1 MKTNA
6 YEAADQTGGAAGARR
21 RPDARAGRAARIA
34 AALALVALHALPA
47 RSEPP
52 RTDPPGAGVPLS
64 ELAPASP
71 ERYLVKPGDTLSDIA
86 RLFLR
91 SPWRWPQLWARE
103 DAAAGPPP
111 VYPGQMLVLERRA
124 DRASLRAEPAPAPV
138 DPRTGVRLSPR
149 LRVQLLPEPSLP
161 ALAPHLIEP
170 FLAEPLIVDEAAFQ
184 QAPRVAAAP
193 EGRVLITRGDHAYA
207 RGPAGSALDAAT
219 GTVLRIFRE
228 ARPLRDPVTQAVLG
242 HEAHYVGRARLRQPQ
257 GVAAAAGAPA
267 TPPVPAVLE
276 IVSAREEIRAGD
288 RLLPEPARPLMNY
301 LPHAPQVALEGA
313 RVAAMHGDA
322 IGLAG
327 QNQVV
332 VINKGLADGLASGHV
347 LLIVKSGAQVSD
359 RTAAGLPER
368 VQLPD
373 EHNGLLM
380 VFRPFDRLS
389 YALVL
394 ETLEG
399 VKVGDRVEPAR

>member
-1 MKTNA
+1 MEIDT
-6 YEAADQTGGAAGARR
+6 YGGLRSRSIVAWIVLTV
-21 RPDARAGRAARIA
+21 PLA
-34 AALALVALHALPA
+34 AAAQAVGSSPTAPLQAQALQTATTPV
-47 RSEPP
+47 
-52 RTDPPGAGVPLS
+52 GVPLS
-64 ELAPASP
+64 ELAPDSP
-71 ERYLVKPGDTLSDIA
+71 ERYQVKPGDTLSGLA

-103 DAAAGPPP
+103 DTSAGAPLL
-111 VYPGQMLVLERRA
+111 YPGQLLVLERRSE
-124 DRASLRAEPAPAPV
+124 RATLRVEPATANEPP
-138 DPRTGVRLSPR
+138 TGLRLSPR
-149 LRVQLLPEPSLP
+149 LRVQLLPEPALP
-161 ALAPHLIEP
+161 ALASHLIEP
-170 FLAEPLIVDEAAFQ
+170 FLAEPLIVDEPTFSQ
-184 QAPRVAAAP
+184 SPRIVAAP

-207 RGPAGSALDAAT
+207 RGPAGSALGGET

-228 ARPLRDPVTQAVLG
+228 ARPLRDPVTQTVLG

-257 GVAAAAGAPA
+257 SERPTAAAAAA
-267 TPPVPAVLE
+267 LPVPAVLE
-276 IVSAREEIRAGD
+276 IISAREEIRTGD
-288 RLLPEPARPLMNY
+288 RLLPEPPRPLMNY
-301 LPHAPQVALEGA
+301 LPRAPQAALEGA

-322 IGLAG
+322 VGLAG

-332 VINKGLADGLASGHV
+332 VINKGVADGLASGHV

-359 RTAAGLPER
+359 RTVAGLPEP

-389 YALVL
+389 YALIL

-399 VKVGDRVEPAR
+399 VKVGDRVVPAR